1 MRKNI
6 KKLLVLS
13 ALLILAANPTL
24 AAGLRIDEFEPES
37 GCGFFLRK
45 PQQKG
50 VVFDTSYSPE
60 YTKTKMKIN
69 GKLIYFSVYF
79 KDVDNKKTK
88 NIYNYISHDGSIKVT
103 IKIIKLGKLI
113 ANEWQEIDK
122 AVLTVMKGKQ
132 KVQINVKGGNGC

>member
-1 MRKNI
+1 
-6 KKLLVLS
+6 
-13 ALLILAANPTL
+13 
-24 AAGLRIDEFEPES
+24 
-37 GCGFFLRK
+37 
-45 PQQKG
+45 
-50 VVFDTSYSPE
+50 
-60 YTKTKMKIN
+60 MKIN

-122 AVLTVMKGKQ
+122 AVLTVTKDGQTIEVSAKGRD
-132 KVQINVKGGNGC
+132 GC